1 MSLWCTGLSQW
12 LSPSLSFCLPFPWP
26 WSIVISMVLIAGIQI
41 YHLFKTTPDVT
52 NICKS
57 NKLNNNQKNCVP
69 PCTTRPQMKGLFY
82 SCLVRAA
89 KQVKIRNR
97 ADISSLTFLV
107 NLITEWINFS
117 PLKYYRCI
125 SVNFKAFYCLWFI
138 LTLRKLSIVC
148 RKLLFML
155 KYIEVLPEKN
165 AMKSFFLPKAPG
177 SDDFMGW
184 NTYNVK
190 GEVYKS
196 FQKG

>member
-1 MSLWCTGLSQW
+1 
-12 LSPSLSFCLPFPWP
+12 
-26 WSIVISMVLIAGIQI
+26 MVLLAGIQI
-41 YHLFKTTPDVT
+41 YHLFKTTLDVT

-57 NKLNNNQKNCVP
+57 NKLKNKQKNCVP
-69 PCTTRPQMKGLFY
+69 PCTTRPQMKFLFY

-155 KYIEVLPEKN
+155 KYIEVLPEN
-165 AMKSFFLPKAPG
+165 NCHEVILPSQSSRIRWFHGIK
-177 SDDFMGW
+177 
-184 NTYNVK
+184 YI
-190 GEVYKS
+190 
-196 FQKG
+196 